1 MIDLLFYTGLA
12 VAQGRVLAH
21 VLEVLRDLVHLLPFE
36 VGNDDVD
43 IVTAAI
49 MHSAKKH
56 EFGELLGTS
65 ARKNSGSGAGSEY
78 VLTILKVTGIMV
90 SRFMERWW

>member
-1 MIDLLFYTGLA
+1 MINLLLHAWFAVSSSSILA
-12 VAQGRVLAH
+12 N

-78 VLTILKVTGIMV
+78 VLTILKMTGIMV
-90 SRFMERWW
+90 SRFMDRWW